1 MMKRL
6 LTTACPL
13 LLVLA
18 IHAITT
24 DVTPDNTGMTLSAQ
38 EWDKNV
44 VMGWNLGN
52 SLESSGGETG
62 WGNPKTTQE
71 IIKYVKSM
79 GFNAIRIPV
88 RWSEQ
93 LSDASAM
100 TVKETWLKRVK
111 EIVDWCLEE
120 DMYVIINTHH
130 EAWLDRNPFSSKKT
144 ENNRK
149 LAALWKCIATYFR
162 DYDQRLAFAGTNE
175 TVALV
180 NGEENWNK
188 PTAEWQEVQNS
199 YNQTFVNA
207 VRATGGKN
215 YYRHLVVQTYACN
228 AYYGL
233 DGGFI
238 VPTDVVERRLSV
250 EFHCY
255 DPYEYA
261 GSGSYYYWGKK
272 YKDMGKSVPSS
283 DESTMENYFY
293 RIKSNWWKK
302 GLGVVLGE
310 YGATC
315 HYKSNEKQ
323 LQMENLQ
330 YYYACMVGNARK
342 YGFAAFAWDN
352 NVFGNG
358 TEKFGIFRRSGSSAT
373 TVGNTYALKGICE
386 GAAVDYQG
394 PDDTGGG
401 GGDVTGGSVFWEG
414 DSMLDWG
421 NGLQL
426 NVPGS
431 EFEAQGKDVRLILH
445 YTLDYEDYNMIQ
457 FFYGDWQAN
466 PSFII
471 NGTTYNKEYIPSDIH
486 GVGNGEKCSS
496 VITFDESVYNI
507 LTKKGMAIQGH
518 GIRLNKVVLAN
529 ATTGIETVQSS
540 KLNVQSLMYYTLDG
554 RRVAQPA
561 KGIYIHNGR
570 KVVIQ

>member
-1 MMKRL
+1 MTKRL
-6 LTTACPL
+6 LTTACTL
-13 LLVLA
+13 LFVLA

-24 DVTPDNTGMTLSAQ
+24 EVSPDNSGMTLSAQ

-71 IIKYVKSM
+71 MIKYVKSM
-79 GFNAIRIPV
+79 GFNAVRIPV
-88 RWSEQ
+88 RWTEQ
-93 LSDASAM
+93 LADESTMVVKDA
-100 TVKETWLKRVK
+100 WLKRVK
-111 EIVDWCLEE
+111 EIVDWCLAE

-130 EAWLDRNPFSSKKT
+130 EAWLDRNPFNSKKT

-175 TVALV
+175 TIALV
-180 NGEENWNK
+180 DGQENWNK

-228 AYYGL
+228 GYYGL

-238 VPTDVVERRLSV
+238 VPTDVVEGRLSV

-261 GSGSYYYWGKK
+261 GNGSYYYWGKK

-293 RIKSNWWKK
+293 RIKANWWKK

-386 GAAVDYQG
+386 GAGVDYQDPG
-394 PDDTGGG
+394 DTGGS
-401 GGDVTGGSVFWEG
+401 DVTGGSVFWEG

-431 EFEAQGKDVRLILH
+431 EFSAQGKDVRLILH

-457 FFYGDWQAN
+457 FFYGDWKAN

-471 NGTTYNKEYIPSDIH
+471 NGITYDKEYIPSDVH

-496 VITFDESVYNI
+496 TITFDESVYNI
-507 LTKKGMAIQGH
+507 LAQKGMAIQGH

-540 KLNVQSLMYYTLDG
+540 KSDVQSSMYYTLDG
-554 RRVAQPA
+554 RRVTQPA